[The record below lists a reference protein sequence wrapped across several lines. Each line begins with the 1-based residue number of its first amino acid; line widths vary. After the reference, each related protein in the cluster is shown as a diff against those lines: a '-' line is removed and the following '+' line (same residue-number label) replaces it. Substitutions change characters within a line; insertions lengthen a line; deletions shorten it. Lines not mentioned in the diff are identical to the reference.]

1 MLVFHLVTLSVAKP
15 IHIVKREHV
24 QRARAVRHSDFSE
37 EYTGRQISIN
47 LADSRSLSGVLIES
61 RRYWVKVK
69 ASNGGIAYINKSF
82 IVSVVPTSN

>member
-1 MLVFHLVTLSVAKP
+1 MRQKALKP
-15 IHIVKREHV
+15 I
-24 QRARAVRHSDFSE
+24 RHSDFSE
-37 EYTGRQISIN
+37 EYAGRPITIS
-47 LADSRSLSGVLIES
+47 LADGKTLSGVLLES

>member
-1 MLVFHLVTLSVAKP
+1 MRQKALKP
-15 IHIVKREHV
+15 I
-24 QRARAVRHSDFSE
+24 RHSDFSE
-37 EYTGRQISIN
+37 EYAGKAITIS
-47 LADSRSLSGVLIES
+47 LADGKTLSGVLLES

>member
-1 MLVFHLVTLSVAKP
+1 MRQVG
-15 IHIVKREHV
+15 KR
-24 QRARAVRHSDFSE
+24 QVRHSDFSE
-37 EYTGRQISIN
+37 EYAGRAIIIS
-47 LADSRSLSGVLIES
+47 LADGKTLNGVLLES